1 MNQYINYLGLGQ
13 TTNFFIKDNLNF
25 RNCFGNFHFK
35 MVWPGIGGFN
45 EWLQS
50 SNPVTKSTVTGFK
63 GKTHSGLCVIDQ
75 PCKKH
80 NTNIFKKNHLK
91 LEKGLFFS

>member
-1 MNQYINYLGLGQ
+1 
-13 TTNFFIKDNLNF
+13 
-25 RNCFGNFHFK
+25 

-63 GKTHSGLCVIDQ
+63 GKTHSGLSVIDQ

-80 NTNIFKKNHLK
+80 NTNIYKKTPKAGKRFVLLMSLIYNI
-91 LEKGLFFS
+91 